1 MSRISMINRA
11 DGSNFNGPRIFN
23 RNKDAFPLLDFKEL
37 SICLQT
43 MEFTANEELISRP
56 TSQYIRTLFEELV
69 DIFMGLSVQSTEQL
83 SHDLI
88 KRNNEF
94 NLNDM
99 QQDDDNNNN
108 NNNNNNEFDAKKDD
122 TSQLIPLLILF
133 RCSLAFL
140 EKCGVH
146 DFNIMDLKKPESQRI
161 RRILSAV
168 INFARFRE
176 ERMKDCEPIAQVC
189 EDYSEEVRKS
199 EAEIVQV
206 QNDIDQLA
214 SQVNEDQLGQRK
226 STLAQLNNYNS
237 RLESELKK
245 LQWSQ
250 EQLQLEHARYREQ
263 KYGLAEQIEDR
274 LYLLQE
280 EALRVEKFKKFTM
293 VNPSELQAILD
304 DLKGNLEDAELQL
317 RAGENTLQ
325 NRSKTIRAIKLAE
338 DELKNILT
346 IVQNIVDDLG
356 HLEEEG
362 GELDRQAEQRDRE
375 KAAIEEIEN
384 LIRLTERQLSNLD
397 EKILNTNKQASEK
410 RAEAEHRLQKLED
423 EYARLTDERGVRER
437 RMDQNRV
444 TIQELEEDINKMTG
458 VFDREKR
465 NIEAAVAKLNSH
477 IRTYLSDMNSLQ

>member
-1 MSRISMINRA
+1 MSKLSLTSRT
-11 DGSNFNGPRIFN
+11 DGSTFNGSRIFN

-43 MEFTANEELISRP
+43 MEFTASEELISRP
-56 TSQYIRTLFEELV
+56 TSQYIKTLFEELV
-69 DIFMGLSVQSTEQL
+69 DIFMGLSVQLTEQL
-83 SHDLI
+83 SHNLI

-94 NLNDM
+94 NLNDS
-99 QQDDDNNNN
+99 QQDEDNNNN
-108 NNNNNNEFDAKKDD
+108 NNNNDFDAKKDD

-133 RCSLAFL
+133 RCSMAFL

-146 DFNIMDLKKPESQRI
+146 DFTIMDLKKPESQRI

-189 EDYSEEVRKS
+189 EEYSEEVRKS
-199 EAEIVQV
+199 EAEIVLV
-206 QNDIDQLA
+206 QNDIDKLA
-214 SQVNEDQLGQRK
+214 SQVEEDHQGQRK
-226 STLAQLNNYNS
+226 STLIQLNNYNS

-263 KYGLAEQIEDR
+263 KYGLAEQIEDL

-280 EALRVEKFKKFTM
+280 EGVKVEKFRKFTM
-293 VNPSELQAILD
+293 VNPSELQAILN
-304 DLKGNLEDAELQL
+304 DLKSNLDETENQL
-317 RAGENTLQ
+317 RNGETILQ
-325 NRSKTIRAIKLAE
+325 NRAKTIRAIKLAE
-338 DELKNILT
+338 DELKTILT

-362 GELDRQAEQRDRE
+362 NELEKQAEQRDRE
-375 KAAIEEIEN
+375 KADIEDIEN
-384 LIRLTERQLSNLD
+384 LIHLTERQLSNLE

-410 RAEAEHRLQKLED
+410 RADAEKRLQKLEE
-423 EYARLTDERGVRER
+423 EYARLTDERGVREK
-437 RMDQNRV
+437 RMDQNRL
-444 TIQELEEDINKMTG
+444 TILSLEEDINKMTG

-465 NIEAAVAKLNSH
+465 NIETAVAKLNAH
-477 IRTYLSDMNSLQ
+477 IKTYLSDMTNLQ